1 MSKKV
6 KIFGIVVIVIAI
18 IIFASSF
25 LGSSTPEPVKSAS
38 PLSST
43 TGTIPLPGANVN
55 SKSSADEFSTL
66 LSSVKSI
73 TIDTSLFDNPAYKML
88 RDFPVALG
96 SDVVGRANPFAPV
109 GTDAGGDIPADVV
122 VQTLQSGKI
131 TGTTAEF
138 GAQVTV
144 ADTVPTNVVFEY
156 GTSDTFGSITPTI
169 TFTKS
174 GTVLFTASKLLPE
187 TTYYV
192 RAIAVRGVSTTTANT
207 TSFTTT
213 KK

>member
-6 KIFGIVVIVIAI
+6 KIFGVIVIILAV
-18 IIFASSF
+18 IIFATSF
-25 LGSSTPEPVKSAS
+25 LGGSTPTPEKSTS

-43 TGTIPLPGANVN
+43 TGVIPLPGVSTTA
-55 SKSSADEFSTL
+55 KTSADEFSTL

-96 SDVVGRANPFAPV
+96 SDVVGRTNPFAPV
-109 GTDAGGDIPADVV
+109 GTDLGTDIPADVV

-131 TGTTAEF
+131 TSTTAEF

-144 ADTVPTNVVFEY
+144 ADTVPTSIVFEY
-156 GTSDTFGSITPTI
+156 GTTDTFGSITPTI
-169 TFTKS
+169 VFTKS

-192 RAIAVRGVSTTTANT
+192 RAIAVRGSSTTTANT

>member
-6 KIFGIVVIVIAI
+6 KIFSIVVIVIAG
-18 IIFASSF
+18 IIFATSF
-25 LGSSTPEPVKSAS
+25 LGSKTPVPAKSTS

-43 TGTIPLPGANVN
+43 TGVIPLPGATT

-73 TIDTSLFDNPAYKML
+73 TIDTSLFNNPAYKML
-88 RDFPVALG
+88 RDFPVSLG
-96 SDVVGRANPFAPV
+96 SDVVGRTNPFAPIGSDI
-109 GTDAGGDIPADVV
+109 GTGIPEDIV

-138 GAQVTV
+138 GAQITV
-144 ADTVPTNVVFEY
+144 ADTVPSNVVFEY
-156 GTSDTFGSITPTI
+156 GTSDTFGSVTPAI

-192 RAIAVRGVSTTTANT
+192 RAIAVRGSNTTTANI

>member
-6 KIFGIVVIVIAI
+6 KIFGVIVIVLAI

-25 LGSSTPEPVKSAS
+25 LGGSTPSPSKSTS
-38 PLSST
+38 PLAST
-43 TGTIPLPGANVN
+43 TGVVPLPGANN

-96 SDVVGRANPFAPV
+96 SDVVGRTNPFAPV
-109 GTDAGGDIPADVV
+109 GTDAGLGIPADVV

-156 GTSDTFGSITPTI
+156 GTSDTFGSVTPTI

-192 RAIAVRGVSTTTANT
+192 RAIAVRGSSTTTANT